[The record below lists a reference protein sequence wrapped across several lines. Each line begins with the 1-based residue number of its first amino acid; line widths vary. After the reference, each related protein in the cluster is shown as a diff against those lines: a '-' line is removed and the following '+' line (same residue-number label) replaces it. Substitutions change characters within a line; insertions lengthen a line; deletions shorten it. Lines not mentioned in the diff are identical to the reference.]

1 METISI
7 SILVL
12 FVLGIIGSLS
22 LALIQDTT
30 SSKEDKKRYFN
41 FCVGIILIILIS
53 SIVVLLNAN
62 VPLKE

>member
-1 METISI
+1 METICI
-7 SILVL
+7 SIIVL

-30 SSKEDKKRYFN
+30 SSKEDKKRYFKI
-41 FCVGIILIILIS
+41 CVGIILIILIS
-53 SIVVLLNAN
+53 SIVVLFNAN